1 VEIPVPETPAPE
13 TPVEP
18 VVEIPVPVVPVV
30 EAVLETPVLE
40 VPVSK
45 PIAVEA
51 LPPRTVTVE
60 GSGSSQSSASTTDQ
74 NAPGVTD
81 VLDVVG
87 EPLPEAPS
95 GSLDLVATPPKVSS
109 QPSLG
114 AAPVSGETPK
124 PIGISRL
131 AGEVSCELSS
141 MSGSCTAAWLSNQSL
156 IVASTAYTT
165 ATARSLAVATAGTDD
180 PGSSDE
186 GSSTLASRPAG
197 PSPGPAPSGA
207 SGGSAVGGS
216 GVAPSAFLS
225 LAGQLRL
232 AGPRALRRLR
242 LSCQPWLT
250 AFFVLIPE
258 RPG

>member
-1 VEIPVPETPAPE
+1 VEIPVPETL
-13 TPVEP
+13 VES
-18 VVEIPVPVVPVV
+18 VVETLAPVVPV
-30 EAVLETPVLE
+30 EPVLETPVPE
-40 VPVSK
+40 APASK
-45 PIAVEA
+45 PIEVEA

-87 EPLPEAPS
+87 EPLPEAPGDS
-95 GSLDLVATPPKVSS
+95 VDLVATPPTVSS

-114 AAPVSGETPK
+114 AAPASGETQK
-124 PIGISRL
+124 PIGIGRL
-131 AGEVSCELSS
+131 AGEVGCELS
-141 MSGSCTAAWLSNQSL
+141 MSGSCTAAWLSTQSL
-156 IVASTAYTT
+156 IVASTTYTT
-165 ATARSLAVATAGTDD
+165 ATARSLAGATAGTDV